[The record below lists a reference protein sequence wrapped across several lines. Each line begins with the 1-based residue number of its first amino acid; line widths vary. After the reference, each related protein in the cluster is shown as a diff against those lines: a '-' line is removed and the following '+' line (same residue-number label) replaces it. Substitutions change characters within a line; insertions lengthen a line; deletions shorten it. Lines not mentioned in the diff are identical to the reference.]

1 MVQKGTKLFNID
13 KPVCAIV
20 KCAVDDYR
28 AELKGKTRFYGK
40 GDCMGNSAGLF
51 LESEAFQYLSG
62 INGEKVIRRI
72 KEEEEA
78 KKKKKR
84 RRCQCGRKSTYK
96 RYKG

>member
-13 KPVCAIV
+13 KLIYAIT

-40 GDCMGNSAGLF
+40 GDCVGNSAVLF

-62 INGEKVIRRI
+62 LNGEKIIKKI
-72 KEEEEA
+72 KELE
-78 KKKKKR
+78 
-84 RRCQCGRKSTYK
+84 
-96 RYKG
+96 

>member
-1 MVQKGTKLFNID
+1 MIKKGTKLFNID
-13 KPVCAIV
+13 KLVCAIV
-20 KCAVDDYR
+20 KCAVDDYK

-40 GDCMGNSAGLF
+40 GDCVGNSAGLF

-84 RRCQCGRKSTYK
+84 R
-96 RYKG
+96 